1 MLKKN
6 NRIVPIKIELGQLV
20 ADSEQSHF
28 KIGYKLE
35 AKQQLI
41 EHTYQG
47 GKSHTCPIQ
56 PYAVKR
62 RLATQL
68 AYEII

>member
-1 MLKKN
+1 MFFRLCLKN
-6 NRIVPIKIELGQLV
+6 NRLVPIEIELGQLV
-20 ADSEQSHF
+20 ADPEQSHF

-35 AKQQLI
+35 AKLTR
-41 EHTYQG
+41 EE
-47 GKSHTCPIQ
+47 
-56 PYAVKR
+56 PYLPNTSICG